1 MLKQVWEFL
10 KNPNYQE
17 DTNTDFKYRLD
28 IFARLLVYILAI
40 PFVLGM
46 VIGSLEGLFELDLG
60 KHAIED
66 FLDNYSAWFL
76 FGAAVVLAPLLEEL
90 CFRGPLFFFKESPFF
105 KHIFYLFTFVFGFY
119 HITNFEFTTTNLLLS
134 PILVAPQISA
144 GLFLGFIRV
153 RFGLLWSI
161 ALHACYNL
169 ILIGPV
175 LIMLIFDISLK

>member
-1 MLKQVWEFL
+1 MLKQIWEFF
-10 KNPNYQE
+10 KNPIYQE
-17 DTNTDFKYRLD
+17 DTNTDFKYRLTV
-28 IFARLLVYILAI
+28 FGRLLIYTLAI
-40 PFVLGM
+40 SFVLGM
-46 VIGSLEGLFELDLG
+46 VIGSLETLFKLDVG

-76 FGAAVVLAPLLEEL
+76 FGAAVILAPLIEEL
-90 CFRGPLFFFKESPFF
+90 CFRGPLLFFKESPFF

-119 HITNFEFTTTNLLLS
+119 HITNFELTTTTLLLS

-153 RFGLLWSI
+153 RFGLPWAI

-169 ILIGPV
+169 ILVGPV
-175 LIMLIFDISLK
+175 IIMLIFDIQLE